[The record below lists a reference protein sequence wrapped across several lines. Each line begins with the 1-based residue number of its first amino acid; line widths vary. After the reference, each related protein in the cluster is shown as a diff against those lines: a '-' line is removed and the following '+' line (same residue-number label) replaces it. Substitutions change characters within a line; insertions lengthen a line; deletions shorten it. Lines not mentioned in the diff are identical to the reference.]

1 MIDTECY
8 NRCYIDVQNI
18 PGYSHKYCTRTNG
31 KNGGGV
37 SLYIKKSIS
46 YKVRT
51 KLAFQT
57 NDFESLVIEFDKN
70 IFFSKKNI
78 IVCIFDRSPKSSLKL
93 FNEKLDNILDIIHR
107 EKKYCYIMGHF
118 NVNCINDFSD
128 VTLYSQQF
136 INMFLSHY
144 YLKLITIP
152 TRVRQSSATLLDNIY
167 TTDPMS
173 GQNGVL
179 TSEFS
184 DNFSTFTIRQNME
197 PKIPDKYRYKREFTN
212 KNISKLNK
220 QFKKIDWNST
230 LNTDSVLLDFSCFI
244 ALVKDIFDSCFP
256 QKKIIKI

>member
-1 MIDTECY
+1 MYT
-8 NRCYIDVQNI
+8 
-18 PGYSHKYCTRTNG
+18 HKW
-31 KNGGGV
+31 KKGGGV
-37 SLYIKKSIS
+37 SLYVKKCIS

-57 NDFESLVIEFDKN
+57 NDLESLVIEFDKN
-70 IFFSKKNI
+70 IFSSKKNI
-78 IVCIFDRSPKSSLKL
+78 IVCIFYRSPNSSLKL

-107 EKKYCYIMGHF
+107 EKKYCYIIGDF

-152 TRVRQSSATLLDNIY
+152 TRVTQSSATLLDNIY

-179 TSEFS
+179 TSDFS
-184 DNFSTFTIRQNME
+184 DHFSIFTIRQNME
-197 PKIPDKYRYKREFTN
+197 PKIPDKYRYKREFIN

-230 LNTDSVLLDFSCFI
+230 LNTDSVLLDFSCFF
-244 ALVKDIFDSCFP
+244 ALVKDILLLVVFHR
-256 QKKIIKI
+256 KK